1 MDVLRRSAVKY
12 RTDKIRNKEIK
23 EITGVQEKPDIIE
36 YYRKEKITVV
46 WPCQKNARTE
56 IT

>member
-23 EITGVQEKPDIIE
+23 EITGVQEKQDIIE
-36 YYRKEKITVV
+36 YYTKEKITVV